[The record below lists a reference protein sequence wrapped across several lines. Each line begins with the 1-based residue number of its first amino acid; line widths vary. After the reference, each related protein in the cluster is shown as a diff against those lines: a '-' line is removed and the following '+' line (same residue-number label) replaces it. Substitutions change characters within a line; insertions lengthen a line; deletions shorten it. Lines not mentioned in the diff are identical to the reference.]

1 MRFRD
6 KVRRPKRPV
15 VVYEILPPR
24 EKDGTLD
31 SYAEKISSLLSQTH
45 IDAIN
50 IPEVHDENERGKRPV
65 PNLERAEARE
75 FGRLLQDRVGIEA
88 IVNRVT
94 VHDELEIQKKWIKE
108 TFYDYD
114 IENIILVGGE
124 SSKIKY
130 SGPSVN
136 TTAEYITR
144 DLNTGRFDL
153 FCGGISIPSRS
164 IESESLLRKGGNGI
178 EFFTTQVLYDSTKI
192 NKMLKYYDKICE
204 ENHVLPRR
212 ILLSFAPVSSNK
224 NIEFL
229 KWLGVEIPRHTEMRL
244 LDENSDMTEKS
255 LEIAREILNV
265 VLGNIEKNNIKVPI
279 GLNVEH
285 IMSYNFQHSINML
298 QELSKIYRKFC
309 IKTSLYD

>member
-50 IPEVHDENERGKRPV
+50 IPEVHDENERGERPV

-88 IVNRVT
+88 VVNRVT

-130 SGPSVN
+130 DGPSVN
-136 TTAEYITR
+136 TTSEYISR
-144 DLNTGRFDL
+144 DLNTGRFDF
-153 FCGGISIPSRS
+153 FCGGITIPSRS
-164 IESESLLRKGGNGI
+164 IESESLLRKGSNGI

-192 NKMLKYYDKICE
+192 NKMLKYYNNICKQ
-204 ENHVLPRR
+204 NDVFPRR
-212 ILLSFAPVSSNK
+212 ILLSFAPVSSYK

-229 KWLGVEIPRHTEMRL
+229 KWLGVEISSQTEKRL
-244 LDENSDMTEKS
+244 LDEDSDMTEKS
-255 LEIAREILNV
+255 LEIAREILND
-265 VLGNIEKNNIKVPI
+265 VLSNNEKNNIKVPI